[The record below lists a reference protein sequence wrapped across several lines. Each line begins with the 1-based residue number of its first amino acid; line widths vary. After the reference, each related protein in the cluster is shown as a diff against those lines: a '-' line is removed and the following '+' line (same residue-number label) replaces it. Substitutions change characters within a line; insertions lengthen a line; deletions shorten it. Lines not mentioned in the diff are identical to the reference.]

1 MISLGH
7 SDYILGFF
15 IRFHLVS
22 LHGILIGP
30 HWNMYINFDLKII
43 IVRNMSTTKK
53 NKGKAC
59 QYLFLLDETEAFV
72 VCDKRKAKHFPKYA
86 FEKQ

>member
-1 MISLGH
+1 
-7 SDYILGFF
+7 
-15 IRFHLVS
+15 
-22 LHGILIGP
+22 
-30 HWNMYINFDLKII
+30 
-43 IVRNMSTTKK
+43 MSTTKK